1 MNNAKYRELW
11 ASVITLSL
19 ALLGAFSP
27 DAYLPMLFR
36 AFIVPMAWGLLTVA
50 VMSALWRRWWLAQGA
65 LLGAAMLLVQVP
77 HATASTTGRAA
88 GPALRLFHMNVLQP
102 NTAFAEVLAVAQAS
116 DADVISVQEVGPEWA
131 EALLRGLVA
140 SHPYVHREPRNNCYG
155 IALFSKRP
163 FQQVELLEVE
173 GTPFIEARIDMA
185 GGSLRLLAV
194 HATSP
199 ISYEHFRRRNAQLE
213 RLSAHLACTKEATIL
228 VGDLNT
234 VPWDTA
240 FARFCGRT
248 GLRSTTTP
256 FQRTWPALG
265 PLAAIPLDHVL
276 VSPEVGCAALRTVY
290 IPGSDHRG
298 LLAELTL

>member
-11 ASVITLSL
+11 ATTALLTL
-19 ALLGAFSP
+19 ALLGAFAP

-36 AFIVPMAWGLLTVA
+36 AFIVPMAWGLLALA
-50 VMSALWRRWWLAQGA
+50 VMCALWRRWWLAQGA

-77 HATASTTGRAA
+77 HATATSTVRTA

-102 NTAFAEVLAVAQAS
+102 NTAFAEVLAVARAS
-116 DADVISVQEVGPEWA
+116 DADVISVQEVDPRWA
-131 EALLRGLVA
+131 TALRRGLA
-140 SHPYVHREPRNNCYG
+140 ATHPYAILEPRSNCYG

-163 FQQVELLEVE
+163 FESAALLEVN
-173 GTPFIEARIDMA
+173 GSPFIEAGLVLEGRPV
-185 GGSLRLLAV
+185 RLLAV

-199 ISYEHFRRRNAQLE
+199 ISHGHFRRRNAQLNSLAE
-213 RLSAHLACTKEATIL
+213 HLAPHDSTTIL

-234 VPWDTA
+234 VPWDAA
-240 FARFCGRT
+240 FGRFCGRT
-248 GLRSTTTP
+248 GLRSTTGA

-276 VSPEVGCAALRTVY
+276 VSPEVGCAALHTVH